1 MKQLII
7 YYASFALSGGIV
19 STWALYR
26 PSIYILEDRFPHS
39 IILDYKLISGIT
51 FFTISTVVAPFMPIC
66 LFYQE
71 AFIDAFI
78 TNLLK
83 IDSKN
88 TS

>member
-1 MKQLII
+1 M
-7 YYASFALSGGIV
+7 YYAVFALSGGIAC
-19 STWALYR
+19 TWALYR
-26 PSIYILEDRFPHS
+26 PSIYFLQDRHPNSKVLEH
-39 IILDYKLISGIT
+39 KLTAGIS
-51 FFTISTVVAPFMPIC
+51 FFTIATVVAPFMPIC

-71 AFIDAFI
+71 AFIDSFI

>member
-1 MKQLII
+1 
-7 YYASFALSGGIV
+7 
-19 STWALYR
+19 
-26 PSIYILEDRFPHS
+26 
-39 IILDYKLISGIT
+39 
-51 FFTISTVVAPFMPIC
+51 MPVC

-71 AFIDAFI
+71 AFIDSFI

>member
-19 STWALYR
+19 STWALFR
-26 PSIYILEDRFPHS
+26 PSIYILEDRFPYS
-39 IILDYKLISGIT
+39 IILDYKLISGII
-51 FFTISTVVAPFMPIC
+51 FFTISTVIAPLMPIC

-71 AFIDAFI
+71 AFIDSFI
-78 TNLLK
+78 TNLLQ

>member
-1 MKQLII
+1 MKQIII

-19 STWALYR
+19 CTWSLFR
-26 PSIYILEDRFPHS
+26 PSMYILEDNYPNS
-39 IILDYKLISGIT
+39 IVLNYKSIAGISFFIL
-51 FFTISTVVAPFMPIC
+51 STAMAPFMPVC

-71 AFIDAFI
+71 AFIDSFI